1 MRLSVI
7 GAALAAVSALAG
19 PANAGTFLGIVNYN
33 ATYTTLQI
41 GPPGAQPVVQFSG
54 PSALSFGGTFGGLLD
69 SSGVGPLA
77 YDCVKCLSYAVS
89 GSSVTFTRLSLY
101 APPYG
106 GYQFT
111 LNFANDLSGD
121 ITNILGAAIV
131 GGSVIVHGRAGI
143 TTATW
148 SGPVTG
154 GAIYP
159 LPEPASWALM
169 IGGFALAGGALRRRA
184 REHGAETLRFA

>member
-19 PANAGTFLGIVNYN
+19 PANAGLFLGVVNYN
-33 ATYTTLQI
+33 ATYTTFQI
-41 GPPGAQPVVQFSG
+41 GPPGAQPVVHFPG
-54 PSALSFGGTFGGLLD
+54 PSTLTFGGTFGGLLD

-89 GSSVTFTRLSLY
+89 GSSVTFIRLPAF

-106 GYQFT
+106 GYQFR
-111 LNFANDLSGD
+111 LDFADDLGGNIAS
-121 ITNILGAAIV
+121 ILGATIV
-131 GGSVIVHGRAGI
+131 GGSVSAFGSAGI
-143 TTATW
+143 NTATW
-148 SGPVTG
+148 GGPVTG
-154 GAIYP
+154 GVIYP

-169 IGGFALAGGALRRRA
+169 IGGFALAGGALRRRKM
-184 REHGAETLRFA
+184 ETLRFA